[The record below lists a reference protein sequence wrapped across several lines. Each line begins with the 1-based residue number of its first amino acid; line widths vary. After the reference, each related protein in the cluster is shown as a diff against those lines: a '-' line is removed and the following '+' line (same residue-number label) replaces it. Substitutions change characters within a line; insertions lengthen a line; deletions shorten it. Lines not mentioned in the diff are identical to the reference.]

1 MVTTDDFTVG
11 WICAVSVEVAAARS
25 MLDERYETPPIHRSD
40 LNIYT
45 VGRIAQHRVVIAYTR
60 LGTYGMSWAT
70 MAASQMFQTFKKIRF
85 ALLVGIGGS
94 APSPEHDIRLGD
106 VVVGDHGV
114 ASLAM
119 GPVSAAL
126 KRPPHMLLTALSAL
140 RTDHIIK
147 EPKFAQY
154 MLQARERYPEN
165 VRRWS
170 PPENQHDVLYKS
182 NYSHS
187 GDRDDCSECDVNF
200 AIARRRRPSLE
211 PQVHY
216 GLIGAGNR
224 LIKDGEARDKLSR
237 AHGIL
242 CFEMEADGVMSD
254 LPCLSIRGICDY
266 ADSHQSK
273 AWQSYAAIVA
283 AAYAK
288 DLLYYV
294 DPIQVGF
301 AVPANDYIDLHVSE
315 DKDVDFSSATSV
327 ATVDGWEN
335 ELVNKAAET
344 IAEAMVSHKQLKAVC
359 TICVSS
365 MTAHMFQ
372 RRIIPILSRYGMS
385 MERSVRTPL
394 GQSLASVIRLRR
406 RRISYI
412 IRENIFGSQTNV
424 DDAGWWFGKMSEE
437 ETERLKH
444 LVDTRFKKAQ
454 SAGARQP
461 RRDEAEVDP
470 EEDVDEGDPEET
482 IMDIAQSMVEID
494 LDNIAPV
501 LFSGDPYWEVYRQLK
516 SIAFPASIQELTRVL
531 QRHISDDGSSY
542 VVNCL
547 IESEVLEFMESE
559 KITVTDLDSIFT
571 LTGTFDRAAAY
582 RLGDYMRQRWQSG
595 DAILDAFKR
604 LVAPHLSESKDA
616 TNAPGVTDTL
626 ALGHEINIQ
635 TILGEE
641 GEHMLLQ
648 VKGKFGQIRETL
660 EQFSWLATT
669 LRRGNG
675 GGLTVSEIRFRFA
688 NLGEGL
694 FELSLLKQSDDRKPD
709 SNEVGQCWTS
719 LFKESNLAYGFSL
732 CDDDRPVEMVGLEVP
747 FPLMAAFAGVKYPV
761 HFAGRTALAGTSTLL
776 TPIVSSGDC
785 IQWHYSHGEDRFD
798 GCMQYVKVL
807 DSKLYTMTWTE
818 LTTARTFLGFATRA
832 EILLGTK
839 YLPVAGISESNVPWA
854 RGRISLATEG
864 PLTIEWNAKGIFK
877 FSMGS
882 TWKIARTAE
891 RAQLEE
897 QQRSPIDRIQD
908 SQHTPAL
915 LYDYEAARA
924 FLVPELSVILH
935 MVSAYLHGCSSL
947 PRDQIPCA
955 DPCPNSE
962 EAAFRLVEQEQDL
975 DIPLN
980 LGKSR
985 KYCDIITE
993 FVEIWEQRKLQ
1004 TSARKADLSLHP
1016 REGIRGWDFVDMQN
1030 KKREFFEREIPTS
1043 VFSRQSEPLWWEVFT
1058 EQPCMIV
1065 FGGNIGCPIRK
1076 FAHDMNQP
1084 YCNAWADIPTGKHML
1099 LAHVS
1104 SFTQLTKV
1112 CCSQS
1117 QPKAKH
1123 RSYQMITDKLA
1134 WARPK
1139 GSTLFEPCRQGDS
1152 CSPVQTITKVR
1163 RWHQWDKSHER
1174 IPGDIENNQDGA
1186 ALFADDP
1193 NDFAPRPCTFELPRP
1208 PNPGPP
1214 NPLPV
1219 RTPPVNISI
1228 ICYIWAGC
1236 FGVAYILSIL

>member
-1 MVTTDDFTVG
+1 MVTPDDFSIG
-11 WICAVSVEVAAARS
+11 WICAVSVELAAARS
-25 MLDERYETPPIHRSD
+25 MLDEQYETPPVPRHD
-40 LNIYT
+40 PNVYT
-45 VGRIAQHRVVIAYTR
+45 VGRMAQYRVVIACPPN
-60 LGTYGMSWAT
+60 GTYGTSS
-70 MAASQMFQTFKKIRF
+70 AARVANEMVRTFRNIRF
-85 ALLVGIGGS
+85 ALLVGIAGGVPNS
-94 APSPEHDIRLGD
+94 DHEIRLGD
-106 VVVGDHGV
+106 VVVGRSGGGHPGVIQYDMGKASHGSGFV
-114 ASLAM
+114 RI
-119 GPVSAAL
+119 GAL
-126 KRPPHMLLTALSAL
+126 SPPPAMLLTASSKLEAAHMREEPRFVEYIAAATAL
-140 RTDHIIK
+140 
-147 EPKFAQY
+147 
-154 MLQARERYPEN
+154 YPEMED
-165 VRRWS
+165 VWS
-170 PPENQHDVLYKS
+170 PPSDLKT
-182 NYSHS
+182 
-187 GDRDDCSECDVNF
+187 
-200 AIARRRRPSLE
+200 
-211 PQVHY
+211 PQIHY
-216 GLIGAGNR
+216 GLIASGNSVM
-224 LIKDGEARDKLSR
+224 KSGKARDKLSQEE
-237 AHGIL
+237 GIL
-242 CFEMEADGVMSD
+242 CFEMEAAGLMGDF
-254 LPCLSIRGICDY
+254 PCLVIRGICDY
-266 ADSHQSK
+266 ADSHK
-273 AWQSYAAIVA
+273 NDIWQSYASATA

-288 DLLYYV
+288 ELLGYV
-294 DPIQVGF
+294 DSTEVGYT
-301 AVPANDYIDLHVSE
+301 VPAIDYLDLDYNGNE
-315 DKDVDFSSATSV
+315 DEDLSSISTDNATTTYDLSS
-327 ATVDGWEN
+327 TSSTTMVDGSDG
-335 ELVNKAAET
+335 ELINKAAER
-344 IAEAMVSHKQLKAVC
+344 IAEVMVSDRQLKAAC
-359 TICVSS
+359 TACVSS
-365 MTAHMFQ
+365 MTAPMFQ

-385 MERSVRTPL
+385 MEKSVRTPL
-394 GQSLASVIRLRR
+394 GQSLASLIRHRR
-406 RRISYI
+406 RLISFI
-412 IRENIFGSQTNV
+412 IRKSIFGSQSNV

-444 LVDTRFKKAQ
+444 LVESRFKKAQ
-454 SAGARQP
+454 SGGARQP
-461 RRDEAEVDP
+461 RRDDTEVDV
-470 EEDVDEGDPEET
+470 EEGVDEGDPEET
-482 IMDIAQSMVEID
+482 IVGIAPSMVDID
-494 LDNIAPV
+494 LGNIAPV
-501 LFSGDPYWEVYRQLK
+501 LFSGDPYWEFYRQLK
-516 SIAFPASIQELTRVL
+516 SLAFPAPIQELTRVL

-595 DAILDAFKR
+595 DAILDAFKK

-616 TNAPGVTDTL
+616 TNAPGVTATL
-626 ALGHEINIQ
+626 ALDHEINIQ
-635 TILGEE
+635 TVLGEE

-648 VKGKFGQIRETL
+648 VKGNFGQIRETL

-669 LRRGNG
+669 LRRGSG

-688 NLGEGL
+688 NLAEGL

-761 HFAGRTALAGTSTLL
+761 HFAGRTALAGSSTLL
-776 TPIVSSGDC
+776 TPIVASGDC
-785 IQWHYSHGEDRFD
+785 IQWHYSHGEYRFD
-798 GCMQYVKVL
+798 SCSQHVKVL
-807 DSKLYTMTWTE
+807 DSKLHTMTWPE

-839 YLPVAGISESNVPWA
+839 YLPVAGISESNAPWA

-864 PLTIEWNAKGIFK
+864 PLTIEWITKGIFK
-877 FSMGS
+877 VSMGS
-882 TWKIARTAE
+882 MWKFSRTAE

-897 QQRSPIDRIQD
+897 QQRSLIDRIRD

-935 MVSAYLHGCSSL
+935 MVSAYLHDCSSL
-947 PRDQIPCA
+947 PQDRIPCA
-955 DPCPNSE
+955 DPCPNSK

-975 DIPLN
+975 DIPLK

-985 KYCDIITE
+985 KYCDIINE

-1076 FAHDMNQP
+1076 IAHDMNQP

-1104 SFTQLTKV
+1104 SFTQLTKI

-1117 QPKAKH
+1117 QQKIKH
-1123 RSYQMITDKLA
+1123 RPHHMITDKLA

-1139 GSTLFEPCRQGDS
+1139 GSTLFEPCRQGHS
-1152 CSPVQTITKVR
+1152 CSPVQTMTKIR
-1163 RWHQWDKSHER
+1163 RWHQWDKSYER
-1174 IPGDIENNQDGA
+1174 IPGDMENNQDGA

-1193 NDFAPRPCTFELPRP
+1193 NDFAPRPCSFEPPRP
-1208 PNPGPP
+1208 PNPGQP

-1219 RTPPVNISI
+1219 STPPVNISI